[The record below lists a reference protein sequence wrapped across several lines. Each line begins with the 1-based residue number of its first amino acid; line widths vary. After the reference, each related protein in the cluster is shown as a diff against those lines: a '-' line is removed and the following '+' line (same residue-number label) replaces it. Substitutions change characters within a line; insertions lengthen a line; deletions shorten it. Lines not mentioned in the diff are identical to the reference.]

1 MTPKKFFIIKEL
13 LNNYSKNINGEEFD
27 NDLSEVRK
35 DGTYSDEEL
44 ITLYTEDVFDDMRK
58 IYPGPLDLMTMYW
71 WHNGRTSLKEIPER
85 QKEIQEKGE
94 KREEREREEMKQTR
108 EKMKQG

>member
-1 MTPKKFFIIKEL
+1 MSDNKINIVKEL
-13 LNNYSKNINGEEFD
+13 LNAYSKNITGEDFD

-35 DGTYSDEEL
+35 EDKYSDDE
-44 ITLYTEDVFDDMRK
+44 IINLYTEDVFEDMQK

-85 QKEIQEKGE
+85 QKE
-94 KREEREREEMKQTR
+94 M
-108 EKMKQG
+108 